1 MTAQLNAL
9 AAPQLK
15 EAVNGVLHVGK
26 LEGNAHGLVLPYQNQ
41 TACDVV
47 ALHVKTS
54 NGNSFEKQTVV
65 TPAGVGK
72 PLTFAIP
79 KDVFEKELVPQA
91 TAELHYTITNR
102 AGNSVASQ
110 SLTVQLML

>member
-1 MTAQLNAL
+1 MTAQVKAL

-26 LEGNAHGLVLPYQNQ
+26 LEGNAHGLVSPYQYQ
-41 TACDVV
+41 TTGDVV

-54 NGNSFEKQTVV
+54 TGNSFEEQTIV
-65 TPAGVGK
+65 TEAGVGR

-79 KDVFEKELVPQA
+79 KDVFEKKLVPQA
-91 TAELHYTITNR
+91 TAELHYIVKRVGQNPETSN
-102 AGNSVASQ
+102 V
-110 SLTVQLML
+110 LKVHLEK